1 MAFSGVEM
9 RWKTV
14 QAGLERRFKIEFG
27 MKIFLTGATGYIGSA
42 VADALLAAGHDVLG
56 LARSEES
63 ANRLADKQIQPW
75 RGDLYDP
82 ETVAAG
88 ADAADGAIHCALTT
102 DANAP
107 LADRA
112 VAEAITE
119 VYAGSGRPFIY
130 TSGVWV
136 MGNTAKNADE
146 TAPLAPAPVVEW
158 RAGVEKLVLAAASR
172 SVRTV
177 VIRPAIVYGRG
188 GGLVNGFERSARE
201 NGAALIVG
209 NGENHWTFVHV
220 DDLADLYLLALEKA
234 PPGTVL
240 IAANGDPVRVRDV
253 AEAASRAA
261 GAAGRIHMIVADEAF
276 MTMGPSVQGLILDQ
290 RISGRHAQELLGWKP
305 RHRSVLDE
313 LRPAEEAE

>member
-1 MAFSGVEM
+1 M
-9 RWKTV
+9 
-14 QAGLERRFKIEFG
+14 EFR
-27 MKIFLTGATGYIGSA
+27 MKVFLTGATGYIGSA
-42 VADALLAAGHDVLG
+42 VADALLAAGHEVLA
-56 LARSEES
+56 LARSNE
-63 ANRLADKQIQPW
+63 NVKRLAEKLIQPW
-75 RGDLYDP
+75 RGDLYNP
-82 ETVAAG
+82 ETVATGAG
-88 ADAADGAIHCALTT
+88 AADGAIHCAFTT

-112 VAEAITE
+112 AAEAILDA
-119 VYAGSGRPFIY
+119 YAGSGRPFIY

-136 MGNTAKNADE
+136 MGNTSKDADE

-158 RAGVEKLVLAAASR
+158 RAGVEKLVLAGAAR
-172 SVRTV
+172 NVRTV
-177 VIRPAIVYGRG
+177 VIRPAVVYGRG

-220 DDLADLYLLALEKA
+220 DDLAGLYLLALEKA

-261 GAAGRIHMIVADEAF
+261 GAGGRIHMVLADEAF
-276 MTMGPSVQGLILDQ
+276 LTMGPSVEGLVLDQ
-290 RISGRHAQELLGWKP
+290 RISGRRAQELLGWKP